1 MSSES
6 RRVVFPW
13 VGRVVL
19 ILIPC
24 LILGAFVLWGT
35 FELRA
40 TEDRI
45 EAVERALAGSGSRS
59 GIDADLAVDLSEGF
73 EARIRDYLLRHPK
86 VLREALDPR
95 RLARLALEAHGD
107 RLLEQTGFPV
117 VESSD
122 EQTESLVLVEFF
134 DYRCGYCRRFFP
146 AIEQALERA
155 SRGEGPNLRFVAVEF
170 PILGP
175 DSERVARLALAVRTL
190 DAERY
195 IEVHSDLM
203 GPDGPQ
209 DYSETGLRKW
219 AEGRA
224 WAVGLDLD
232 ALFGSGLSSP
242 AVEASLAAARTW
254 AAEIEV
260 TGTPFFGVRGP
271 DGWMFEPEAAASPE
285 TFARLLERAS
295 GSS

>member
-1 MSSES
+1 MSFEM
-6 RRVVFPW
+6 RRAVFSL
-13 VGRVVL
+13 VGRVRP

-24 LILGAFVLWGT
+24 LILGAFVLWGM

-40 TEDRI
+40 TEDRVA
-45 EAVERALAGSGSRS
+45 AVARVLAGSGPRS

-95 RLARLALEAHGD
+95 RLARLALEAKGD
-107 RLLEQTGFPV
+107 QLLDEAGFPV

-122 EQTESLVLVEFF
+122 GQTEPLVLVEFF
-134 DYRCGYCRRFFP
+134 DYRCGYCQRFFP
-146 AIEQALERA
+146 AIEQALDRA

-175 DSERVARLALAVRTL
+175 DSERVARLALAVRAL
-190 DAERY
+190 DAELY
-195 IEVHSDLM
+195 VEVHSDLM

-232 ALFGSGLSSP
+232 ALFESGLSSP
-242 AVEASLAAARTW
+242 TVDESLEAARMW

-271 DGWMFEPEAAASPE
+271 GGWMFDPESAASPE